1 MGGGSF
7 QKAAPTFGE
16 LEENTHQEYGFED
29 EYQDEDTCWIDGF
42 PENYSIQQ
50 IISHEV
56 VEEFDGQ
63 FGQKILLWCQF
74 ADANSNDLLDA

>member
-42 PENYSIQQ
+42 PENYSI
-50 IISHEV
+50 
-56 VEEFDGQ
+56 
-63 FGQKILLWCQF
+63 
-74 ADANSNDLLDA
+74 